1 MRALPKLFYTLFPFQ
16 LIHPFWFHRIDMA
29 SSASTSRIGYTADGT
44 PMPSM
49 PPVTRADAP
58 SLPPLLPMTDRPQPA
73 STVRTPAP
81 PTHAAVSSDVP
92 IPMAGTSYHAYLAGS
107 DDDDERDDASGE
119 DDNVA
124 SDVPPSTRT
133 QNNGAASKDDDED
146 TAEEEQ
152 LFRVPQPTSEPE
164 KEDAVTVAPLADTT
178 TPTAKD
184 GEGTTAPTAKCANK
198 TDTVASPEVS
208 PPSPESSPS
217 TDSFY
222 MRVARF
228 LLGVIVVMVI
238 GYMVYWVI
246 VNVFGIDLL
255 EWTTTTTT
263 DTPSTDTAAPSS
275 TNSSTTTPP
284 SSDVSSVY
292 PPSPNTP
299 PVAHSGE
306 TPAGVME
313 VATGDGRVLRK
324 QLTDTTAAALLD
336 MMTSV
341 KRG

>member
-1 MRALPKLFYTLFPFQ
+1 
-16 LIHPFWFHRIDMA
+16 MA

-49 PPVTRADAP
+49 PPVTRPDAA
-58 SLPPLLPMTDRPQPA
+58 SLPPLVPLTDRPQPA

-81 PTHAAVSSDVP
+81 PIHAAVSSDVP
-92 IPMAGTSYHAYLAGS
+92 TPMAGTSYHAYLAGS
-107 DDDDERDDASGE
+107 DDDESDDESRE
-119 DDNVA
+119 DDKG
-124 SDVPPSTRT
+124 SPDVPPSTTT
-133 QNNGAASKDDDED
+133 QNNRSASEDDDED

-164 KEDAVTVAPLADTT
+164 KDDTVTVAPLADPA
-178 TPTAKD
+178 TPAAND
-184 GEGTTAPTAKCANK
+184 DEGTMAPTAKCANK
-198 TDTVASPEVS
+198 TDTVSSPEVS
-208 PPSPESSPS
+208 PSPDSSPS

-238 GYMVYWVI
+238 GYMVYWVL

-263 DTPSTDTAAPSS
+263 DTPSTDTVASSS
-275 TNSSTTTPP
+275 TNSSATIPP
-284 SSDVSSVY
+284 SSDASSVY

-299 PVAHSGE
+299 QVAHLGE
-306 TPAGVME
+306 TPAGVVE
-313 VATGDGRVLRK
+313 VATGDGRILRK
-324 QLTDTTAAALLD
+324 HLTDNTAAALLD

>member
-1 MRALPKLFYTLFPFQ
+1 
-16 LIHPFWFHRIDMA
+16 
-29 SSASTSRIGYTADGT
+29 
-44 PMPSM
+44 
-49 PPVTRADAP
+49 
-58 SLPPLLPMTDRPQPA
+58 
-73 STVRTPAP
+73 
-81 PTHAAVSSDVP
+81 
-92 IPMAGTSYHAYLAGS
+92 MAGTSYHAYLAGS
-107 DDDDERDDASGE
+107 DDDDDDDERDDAPGE

-164 KEDAVTVAPLADTT
+164 KDDTVTVAPLADTT
-178 TPTAKD
+178 TPTAND
-184 GEGTTAPTAKCANK
+184 DEGTLAPTAKCANK
-198 TDTVASPEVS
+198 TDTVASPEVA

-228 LLGVIVVMVI
+228 LLGVIVVLVI
-238 GYMVYWVI
+238 GYMVYWVL
-246 VNVFGIDLL
+246 VNVFGMNLL
-255 EWTTTTTT
+255 EWTTPTTT

-299 PVAHSGE
+299 PVVHSGE

-341 KRG
+341 KRR